1 MNGARA
7 LVVDDAPDIR
17 LLADLVLT
25 MAGFRVS
32 AAGSG
37 REALQLLAENEL
49 PDIVLLDV
57 QMPDVDGWETL
68 TRLRADPRTAELPIV
83 LCTVKGLPEDT
94 LKGWSLGCDGYL
106 GKPFDIGGL
115 VEELQGVLRRDG
127 EERQALR
134 RRRIGELARP
144 SAALRPATDQETGLA
159 TCQVPPTPSPLTSPG
174 AVSPA

>member
-1 MNGARA
+1 MSGLTA

-25 MAGFRVS
+25 MAGFKVR
-32 AAGSG
+32 AAASG
-37 REALQLLAENEL
+37 RDALRILAGPDL

-57 QMPDVDGWETL
+57 QMPEVDGWETL
-68 TRLRADPRTAELPIV
+68 SRVRADPRTADLPVV

-115 VEELQGVLRRDG
+115 VDELQGVLRRTP
-127 EERQALR
+127 EQRQAIR
-134 RRRIGELARP
+134 RGKIADLAR
-144 SAALRPATDQETGLA
+144 
-159 TCQVPPTPSPLTSPG
+159 
-174 AVSPA
+174 AVRARS